1 MCETTSLTARWSSSP
16 SSVSSDWGR
25 VLVTGYSDLA
35 MASRL
40 PRFHLVVLL
49 RAVPHAAVDP
59 RGHGDV
65 VGLGRWHPA
74 VPPVA
79 GDAGRDSRQSS
90 VLAKVEGRPSGLQL
104 ANRRCLSFAAPQVS
118 KGGRLRQCF
127 YVSKFGLNFMRR
139 AVSSAGVRPRRPSAP
154 PLRLALLMI
163 PHHKILPHL
172 RPSSKIKLLPSSAYT
187 VVVLSALSPP

>member
-1 MCETTSLTARWSSSP
+1 VCGQPKPNRA
-16 SSVSSDWGR
+16 
-25 VLVTGYSDLA
+25 
-35 MASRL
+35 
-40 PRFHLVVLL
+40 VVLL
-49 RAVPHAAVDP
+49 RAVPPWLGTGVDP
-59 RGHGDV
+59 RGLGGV

-104 ANRRCLSFAAPQVS
+104 ANRRCLSFAAPQAS

-127 YVSKFGLNFMRR
+127 YVSKFGLNCMRR

-163 PHHKILPHL
+163 PHHKILPH
-172 RPSSKIKLLPSSAYT
+172 PSSKVKLLPSSAYT